1 MFKQGLFILILFGHM
16 YFMIRFKFVDYITCK
31 KFLMKACLKNRLALK
46 GNFLKKFPKANEQK
60 HLLQ

>member
-31 KFLMKACLKNRLALK
+31 KILMKACLKKQIGLE
-46 GNFLKKFPKANEQK
+46 G
-60 HLLQ
+60 